1 MKKVFK
7 RILSYSK
14 PYLPYLISAII
25 SALIGTLLSL
35 FTPVFIGDAVDLIVG
50 KENVDFVGLRKIAI
64 IITITILISIV
75 FQWIA
80 GVSSSHLAF
89 KTARDIRCELFEKL
103 NEVPLKFIDGNSRGD
118 LISRAVNDIE
128 ILSDGL
134 VQIFTQFFTGIVAI
148 LGTLGFML
156 TINFKITIVVVLI
169 TPLSLLVAAK
179 ITKASHNAYKK
190 QSELRGDAGGYI
202 EEMIGNQKIVKAFS
216 YEKRAEE
223 SFDKINKDLCEIGVK
238 ATFYSSTTNPSTRF
252 VNGLIYVSVGV
263 AGALAA
269 INGKLF
275 IGQLS
280 SFLTYS
286 NQYTKPFNEI
296 SGVVAELQNAIA
308 SAERVFNIIDEPSE
322 SSDKNLPNLVDCNGN
337 IELKNVSF
345 SYVPE
350 KKLIKNFNLNV
361 KAGQRI
367 AIVGPTGCGKT
378 TIINLLLRFYDI
390 DNGEIKISGQ
400 NINKITRNSLRSTY
414 GMVLQDTWLFSGTIA
429 ENIAYG
435 RIEAT
440 REEIIAAAKATHA
453 HGFIKRL
460 PQGYDTI
467 INEDGGSL
475 SQGQKQL
482 ISIARIMLTNPPVLI
497 LDEATSSIDIRTEQ
511 RIQRAFE
518 KLMKNKTSF
527 IIAHRLSTI
536 RNADMIL
543 VMNNGDIIE
552 QGNHEELIS
561 KNGFYANLYNSQFE
575 T

>member
-1 MKKVFK
+1 MKKVL
-7 RILSYSK
+7 RRVLSYSK
-14 PYLPYLISAII
+14 PYSFFLILAII

-35 FTPVFIGDAVDLIVG
+35 FTPIFIGDAVDLIVSKG
-50 KENVDFVGLRKIAI
+50 NVDFTGLKKIAT
-64 IITITILISIV
+64 IITITILISII
-75 FQWIA
+75 FQWIM
-80 GVSSSHLAF
+80 GVCSSHLAY
-89 KTARDIRCELFEKL
+89 KTVRDIRCELFAKL
-103 NEVPLKFIDGNSRGD
+103 NEVPLKYIDGSSRGD

-134 VQIFTQFFTGIVAI
+134 VQIFTQFFTGVVAI

-156 TINFKITIVVVLI
+156 TINVNITIVVVLI

-179 ITKASHNAYKK
+179 ITKASHTAYKK
-190 QSELRGDAGGYI
+190 QAELRGDAGGYI
-202 EEMIGNQKIVKAFS
+202 EEMIGGQKVVKAFS
-216 YEKRAEE
+216 YENRSEE
-223 SFDKINKDLCEIGVK
+223 SFDKINKDLCEIGIR

-252 VNGLIYVSVGV
+252 VNGLIYVAVGL
-263 AGALAA
+263 AGALAV
-269 INGKLF
+269 ISGRLSV
-275 IGQLS
+275 GQLT
-280 SFLTYS
+280 SFLAYS

-308 SAERVFNIIDEPSE
+308 SAERVFSVIDEPSE
-322 SSDKNLPNLVDCNGN
+322 PSDKHLPEIVECDGSM
-337 IELKNVSF
+337 ELKNVSF

-350 KKLIKNFNLNV
+350 VKLIKNFNLNV
-361 KAGQRI
+361 KAGQRV

-378 TIINLLLRFYDI
+378 TVINLLLRFYDI
-390 DNGEIKISGQ
+390 NSGEIKLSGK
-400 NINKITRNSLRSTY
+400 NINEVTRDSLRSSY

-435 RIEAT
+435 RADAT
-440 REEIIAAAKATHA
+440 REEIIEAAKAVHA

-460 PQGYDTI
+460 PHGYDTI
-467 INEDGGSL
+467 INEDGGSI

-482 ISIARIMLTNPPVLI
+482 ISIARIMLTNPPILI

-511 RIQRAFE
+511 RIQKAFE

-536 RNADMIL
+536 RNADVIL

-552 QGNHEELIS
+552 QGSHEELIA
-561 KNGFYANLYNSQFE
+561 KHGFYANLYNSQFSA
-575 T
+575 

>member
-1 MKKVFK
+1 MKKVLR

-14 PYLPYLISAII
+14 PYSFFLILAII

-35 FTPVFIGDAVDLIVG
+35 FTPIFIGDAVDLIVG
-50 KENVDFVGLRKIAI
+50 KGNVDFVGLKKIAV

-75 FQWIA
+75 FQWA
-80 GVSSSHLAF
+80 MGVCSSHLAY
-89 KTARDIRCELFEKL
+89 KTVRDIRCELFAKF
-103 NEVPLKFIDGNSRGD
+103 NEVPLKYIDGGSRGD

-134 VQIFTQFFTGIVAI
+134 VQIFTQFFTGVVAI

-156 TINFKITIVVVLI
+156 TINVNITIVVVLI
-169 TPLSLLVAAK
+169 TPLSLIVAAK
-179 ITKASHNAYKK
+179 ITKASHKAYKN

-202 EEMIGNQKIVKAFS
+202 EEMIGSQKVVKAFS
-216 YEKRAEE
+216 YENRAEE
-223 SFDKINKDLCEIGVK
+223 SFDKINKDLCEIGIK

-252 VNGLIYVSVGV
+252 VNGLIYVAVGL
-263 AGALAA
+263 AGALGV
-269 INGKLF
+269 INGKLSV
-275 IGQLS
+275 GQLT
-280 SFLTYS
+280 SFLAYS

-308 SAERVFNIIDEPSE
+308 SAERVFSVIDEPSE
-322 SSDKNLPNLVDCNGN
+322 LSDKHLPEIVECDGSM
-337 IELKNVSF
+337 ELKNVSF

-350 KKLIKNFNLNV
+350 VKLIKNFNLNV
-361 KAGQRI
+361 KAGQRV

-378 TIINLLLRFYDI
+378 TVINLLLRFYDI
-390 DNGEIKISGQ
+390 NSGEIKQSGKS
-400 NINKITRNSLRSTY
+400 INEITRDSLRSSY
-414 GMVLQDTWLFSGTIA
+414 GMVLQDTWLFSGSIA

-435 RIEAT
+435 RADAT
-440 REEIIAAAKATHA
+440 REEIIEAAKAVHA

-467 INEDGGSL
+467 INEDGGSI

-482 ISIARIMLTNPPVLI
+482 ISIARIMLTNPPILI

-511 RIQRAFE
+511 RIQKAFE

-536 RNADMIL
+536 RNADVIL

-552 QGNHEELIS
+552 QGSHEELIA
-561 KNGFYANLYNSQFE
+561 KHGFYANLYNSQFSA
-575 T
+575 